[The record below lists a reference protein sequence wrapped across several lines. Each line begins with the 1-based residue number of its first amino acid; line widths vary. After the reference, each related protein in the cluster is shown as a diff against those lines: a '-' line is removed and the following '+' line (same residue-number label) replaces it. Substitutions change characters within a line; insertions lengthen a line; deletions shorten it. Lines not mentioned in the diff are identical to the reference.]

1 MPENALSLSGLSIE
15 RLRSFCQIVD
25 AGSVVAAAGRNP
37 TKQSQFSR
45 QIRDLERVL
54 GVKLFVREGKR
65 LKLTAD
71 GVKLSALT
79 NAYFNALR
87 EISGVNHGAPPPL
100 KLGAA
105 ESVIRWLLI
114 PRFTEV
120 ISTAGGPV
128 EMENHRTSEVV
139 SRLENGQLDLG
150 IIRADARS
158 DALELLP
165 FPILR
170 YVLMVPRAALPEKS
184 AAGILSVRVLPFVSI
199 TGAGQFVR
207 AVDKIIEANRLPLKI
222 LSKVE
227 SFSLAIEVAKVLGA
241 ATFVPSQAESEFPT
255 DQFTPVALD
264 GMDALNRKLVVAFSK
279 KTTELNTRAK
289 RFAVRLSR
297 AYESASLPHPDVD
310 RVRWTAN
317 RGK

>member
-1 MPENALSLSGLSIE
+1 
-15 RLRSFCQIVD
+15 
-25 AGSVVAAAGRNP
+25 
-37 TKQSQFSR
+37 
-45 QIRDLERVL
+45 
-54 GVKLFVREGKR
+54 
-65 LKLTAD
+65 
-71 GVKLSALT
+71 
-79 NAYFNALR
+79 
-87 EISGVNHGAPPPL
+87 
-100 KLGAA
+100 
-105 ESVIRWLLI
+105 
-114 PRFTEV
+114 
-120 ISTAGGPV
+120 
-128 EMENHRTSEVV
+128 
-139 SRLENGQLDLG
+139 
-150 IIRADARS
+150 
-158 DALELLP
+158 
-165 FPILR
+165 
-170 YVLMVPRAALPEKS
+170 MVPRAALPEKS

>member
-1 MPENALSLSGLSIE
+1 MPESALSLSGLSIE

-25 AGSVVAAAGRNP
+25 AGSIVVAAARNP

-45 QIRDLERVL
+45 QIRDLETTLR
-54 GVKLFVREGKR
+54 VKLFVREGRR
-65 LKLTAD
+65 LKLTTD

-87 EISGVNHGAPPPL
+87 EISGANQGTPPPL

-105 ESVIRWLLI
+105 ESVIRWLLV

-120 ISTAGGPV
+120 IASAGAPV
-128 EMENHRTSEVV
+128 EMENHRTSEIV
-139 SRLENGQLDLG
+139 SHLESGQLDSG
-150 IIRADARS
+150 VIRADARS

-165 FPILR
+165 FPVLR
-170 YVLMVPRAALPEKS
+170 YVLMVPRAVLPEKS

-199 TGAGQFVR
+199 TGDGQFVR
-207 AVDKIIEANRLPLKI
+207 AVDKVVGANELPLKV

-227 SFSLAIEVAKVLGA
+227 SFSLAVEAAKVLGA
-241 ATFVPSQAESEFPT
+241 ATFVPSQAESEFPS
-255 DQFTPVALD
+255 DRFTPVRLE
-264 GMDALNRKLVVAFSK
+264 GMDALNRKLAVAFSR
-279 KTTELNTRAK
+279 KTIELHPRAK

-297 AYESASLPHPDVD
+297 AFEN
-310 RVRWTAN
+310 T
-317 RGK
+317 